1 MADSNIGIGGTDVLV
16 PEEQLGKIS
25 VSVQDFDLGEGPV
38 STTLVAIGAE
48 VSNVETKIQG
58 GDNLAFAGK
67 ALIDSNVII
76 KQPKAVPFDGAQ
88 ARDEATTSI
97 VRFENQLNEEV
108 DVKAKKGNAV
118 DLKIAEGKFRRSSY
132 RGAKGQQDDSV
143 LVGSSAKLINATF
156 NLRKGDDTFEI
167 VGGATLKG
175 TNTVDLGKGA
185 DKVIVGNE
193 IKGKGKLVIKNMDKK
208 DRLSYNGEEFTLK
221 QIQNGDADLPGFLEL
236 G

>member
-38 STTLVAIGAE
+38 STTLVALGAQ
-48 VSNVETKIQG
+48 VSQVETKIQG

-67 ALIDSNVII
+67 GQVDSKVII
-76 KQPKAVPFDGAQ
+76 KQPKAVPFS
-88 ARDEATTSI
+88 DEATTSI

-108 DVKAKKGNAV
+108 EVKAKKGNAV

-132 RGAKGQQDDSV
+132 RGAKGKQDDSV
-143 LVGSSAKLINATF
+143 TVGSSAKLINATF

-167 VGGATLKG
+167 VGGANLRG
-175 TNTVDLGKGA
+175 TNTVDLGKGT
-185 DKVIVGNE
+185 DKVIIGNE
-193 IKGKGKLVIKNMDKK
+193 ITGKGKLVIKNMDKK
-208 DRLSYNGEEFTLK
+208 DRLSYNGEEYTLK